1 MIKSSKNRFGK
12 NLYILFPGEYLA
24 VKNENCVLVSVT
36 NACIVV
42 CLFELQKKIAA
53 MGHFILPGAMGTEG
67 IAVDEIARQGI
78 TDMEYIMGDIVKLG
92 GDRKNLKATFF
103 ASLPENSKS
112 LSAKQMVRN
121 NVLFLR
127 EYFSSEHIPVI
138 KEAISKN
145 TQKILFYCPS
155 GRLHRTNVDAKK
167 DYSEFLQ
174 RESEYMKSVI
184 ERKQNQGKVI
194 LFE

>member
-24 VKNENCVLVSVT
+24 VKNESCVLVSVT

-42 CLFELQKKIAA
+42 CLFETQKKIAA

-78 TDMEYIMGDIVKLG
+78 TDMEYIMGDIVKFG
-92 GDRKNLKATFF
+92 GNRKNLKATFF
-103 ASLPENSKS
+103 ASLPEYSKDS
-112 LSAKQMVRN
+112 SAEQMVRN
-121 NVLFLR
+121 NVRFLR
-127 EYFSSEHIPVI
+127 EYFSTEHIPII

-155 GRLHRTNVDAKK
+155 GRLHRMSVDAKK
-167 DYSEFLQ
+167 DYSEFLK
-174 RESEYMKSVI
+174 RENEYMEKI
-184 ERKQNQGKVI
+184 IDKKEKQGKVI
-194 LFE
+194 LFD

>member
-1 MIKSSKNRFGK
+1 MIKSSKNQFGK

-42 CLFELQKKIAA
+42 CLFEVQKKIAA
-53 MGHFILPGAMGTEG
+53 MGHFILPGAIGTEG

-78 TDMEYIMGDIVKLG
+78 TDMEYIMGDIVKFG

-103 ASLPENSKS
+103 ASLPEQQHEP
-112 LSAKQMVRN
+112 SADRMVRN
-121 NVLFLR
+121 NVRFLR
-127 EYFSSEHIPVI
+127 EYFKTEGIPVL
-138 KEAISKN
+138 KEAISKE

-155 GRLHRTNVDAKK
+155 GRLHRTSVDARR
-167 DYSEFLQ
+167 DYSEFLR
-174 RESEYMKSVI
+174 REHEYMNEI
-184 ERKQNQGKVI
+184 LQRKVQQGKVI